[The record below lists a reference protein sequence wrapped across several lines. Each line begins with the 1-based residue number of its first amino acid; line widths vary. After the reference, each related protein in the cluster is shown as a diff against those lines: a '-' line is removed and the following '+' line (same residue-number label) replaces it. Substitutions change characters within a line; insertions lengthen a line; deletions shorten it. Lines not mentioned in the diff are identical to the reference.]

1 MIEFYTL
8 AFLSYGVA
16 VEVVI
21 PAAQA
26 GIAFVQGLV

>member
-8 AFLSYGVA
+8 ALLTYGVA

-21 PAAQA
+21 PVAQA
-26 GIAFVQGLV
+26 GIALVQGLV